1 MSIRDHD
8 AGEAG
13 AVRRVMTYR
22 AVRTPRW
29 LYVEYRAGA
38 RELHDLKRDPNELR
52 SLDAEPG
59 HLAIRAALHPG
70 AGRPRDVQGRGLP
83 QACPEAP

>member
-1 MSIRDHD
+1 
-8 AGEAG
+8 
-13 AVRRVMTYR
+13 YR

-38 RELHDLKRDPNELR
+38 RELYDLKRDPNELR

-59 HLAIRAALHPG
+59 HLAIRAALHRVLGGLATCSG
-70 AGRPRDVQGRGLP
+70 AGCRKPLPKLPEPPEGR
-83 QACPEAP
+83 QARAPGGEST